1 MHAQRDLYSHGDE
14 TSDEDISD
22 DTLDF
27 LVEER
32 QRENVRQG
40 RPPGGFLRL
49 RQGILDERRQESKA
63 SMARLRQRYEE
74 ASDVWRAH
82 EEGLIARPVEP
93 PPDGLAT
100 PIPPVAFERASAEER
115 RQMQAAGFTE
125 EEIDREDQRRLL
137 RYLQA
142 ERDFTEDVRGG
153 RPTARRTVPPPAARP
168 RSYSPSPSV
177 LRRPAASSSSSGPFR
192 PFNIEDYE

>member
-1 MHAQRDLYSHGDE
+1 
-14 TSDEDISD
+14 
-22 DTLDF
+22 
-27 LVEER
+27 
-32 QRENVRQG
+32 
-40 RPPGGFLRL
+40 
-49 RQGILDERRQESKA
+49 
-63 SMARLRQRYEE
+63 
-74 ASDVWRAH
+74 
-82 EEGLIARPVEP
+82 
-93 PPDGLAT
+93 
-100 PIPPVAFERASAEER
+100 
-115 RQMQAAGFTE
+115 MQAAGFTE